1 METLEIRNFLSIKT
15 ADLDLRRINI
25 FIGPQAQ
32 GKSVI
37 SKLIYF
43 FKSSLSEMFDAIT
56 EDKTRSS
63 FTKSQIEKFESIF
76 PKYAWEKTEFIIEYS
91 TSTYDV
97 SIVHTE
103 NNSGRLKL
111 SLSYSER
118 FVKGYESARRL
129 YRKSIVQET
138 EATSSRAQ
146 MMLYRAVRQHIAET
160 FSDAFHTKALIDP
173 IYIPAGRSFFANL
186 QKNVFSF
193 LSSSI
198 QIDYFLKEFGSIYER
213 SRERHIINA
222 AAEGR
227 PKSVATLVEKLICGR
242 YHSEKGQ
249 DWIIDEAKRV
259 NVSHSS
265 SGQQEALP
273 LAMVLSTWPYLEQ
286 RHVRRHFVIEEPE
299 AHLFPVAQGQVAQLI
314 AEAYNAPGHKNS
326 FVITTHSP
334 YILTAF
340 NNLIQ
345 AGNVEHLATEEEDTN
360 KLDSLYKIVP
370 QTQTIWPGD
379 IAAFSVGNGFVNN
392 IFDNDINLINA
403 NAIDET
409 SNHFAATF
417 EALLD
422 MEV

>member
-1 METLEIRNFLSIKT
+1 MEQLLIRNFLSIRT
-15 ADLDLRRINI
+15 ADIKLSRINI

-43 FKSSLSEMFDAIT
+43 FKSSLLEMFDAVT
-56 EDKTRSS
+56 EDKTRSA

-76 PKYAWEKTEFIIEYS
+76 PKYAWEKTSFIVHYRS
-91 TSTYDV
+91 TSFSVMIT
-97 SIVHTE
+97 HQE
-103 NNSGRLKL
+103 NNSGRFKL
-111 SLSYSER
+111 SLVYSEE
-118 FVKGYESARRL
+118 FLKGFESARKL
-129 YRKSIVQET
+129 YRKSLTQET
-138 EATSSRAQ
+138 EASNSRTQ
-146 MMLYRAVRQHIAET
+146 LLIYRSLRAHISEY
-160 FSDAFHTKALIDP
+160 FSENGELKSIVDP

-222 AAEGR
+222 ANENR
-227 PKSVATLVEKLICGR
+227 PKTIALLIEKLICGK
-242 YHSEKGQ
+242 YHAEKGQ
-249 DWIIDEAKRV
+249 DWIIDDQKRV

-286 RHVRRHFVIEEPE
+286 RYVRRHFVIEEPE
-299 AHLFPVAQGQVAQLI
+299 AHLFPVAQGQVASLI
-314 AEAYNAPGHKNS
+314 AAAYNAGSHQNS

-345 AGNVEHLATEEEDTN
+345 AGNIEYAAREEEDQRA
-360 KLDSLYKIVP
+360 LDALYKIIP
-370 QTQTIWPGD
+370 EEHTIWPTD
-379 IAAFSVGNGFVNN
+379 VTAYSVGNGLVKN
-392 IFDNDINLINA
+392 IFDRDVDLINA

-409 SNHFAATF
+409 SNQFADVF
-417 EALLD
+417 EKLLD